1 LVLLLLRAEH
11 SAVLACAQA
20 HRDGCPDEPDREAEG
35 LDQLQVDA
43 AQSEPSAWDAWD
55 GARRGE
61 AVDAFHQL
69 RALLAD
75 GDAGKSAD
83 PERVVRAQDAS
94 SPRELPLAL
103 LALAEQD
110 AEAEPCRPD
119 AAQSGEQSCAA
130 QVFAARQQPAER
142 LGAARSKPRKPRAMP
157 TQSSMALRVQAEIP
171 QPLEALRDERVAQRL
186 PGPKVRQ
193 AAQRERP
200 AFQPLAAQS
209 LDAQRERVSEERKR
223 EPAVQTEPR
232 VPQASLPEP
241 RLWASG
247 ERPAARSAVAQAQR
261 QLPSSA

>member
-1 LVLLLLRAEH
+1 M
-11 SAVLACAQA
+11 
-20 HRDGCPDEPDREAEG
+20 
-35 LDQLQVDA
+35 DA

-55 GARRGE
+55 GARQG
-61 AVDAFHQL
+61 AVADASHQL

-94 SPRELPLAL
+94 YPRELPLAL

-142 LGAARSKPRKPRAMP
+142 LGAAHSKPREPRAMP
-157 TQSSMALRVQAEIP
+157 TQSSMALRVQAEMP

-193 AAQRERP
+193 AAQQKRP

-209 LDAQRERVSEERKR
+209 LDAQQERASEERKR
-223 EPAVQTEPR
+223 ERAVQTAPR
-232 VPQASLPEP
+232 AQTASLPEP

-247 ERPAARSAVAQAQR
+247 ERPAPRSAVAQAQR